1 MSTFT
6 PTLIAIDFLNPNQTE
21 FPWLNRCEKDYETLK
36 KTELPKTS
44 STLAVPQKT
53 WDMNK
58 IPASPEVKEKVDTG
72 KSSFDILAWYQPLH
86 SYALHNYG
94 IYLTDAGIVKVA
106 ESLQTGLIEHN
117 VTLSRRQLLFWAAH
131 ILYLHELGHAL
142 IERLVY
148 AMEKDTKYYSKAAQ
162 TYHGFIFMEEALC
175 NTLVCG
181 MHPLVIE
188 KYCPDEFSQ
197 LKQHTHILQTVL
209 IDFMRKQPPGYRDF
223 LPIPVPPHRSHGF
236 IENIKG
242 LLQHLYEIQESTQEQ
257 GIRKLL
263 NGVSAYIW
271 KKSWP
276 DLEELQFEL
285 WPDQQLEPSTNC
297 PFDDMLQ
304 ALIPWQIPVYFL
316 NNAENK
322 AWDISC
328 LNSVTEPSKL
338 DWVLK
343 NRENESLLTMINSTV
358 MEKLKSIMKEGKITG
373 SLYLGSGSLGDD
385 LDKKLIDYLPVIDEI
400 NGDFL
405 CADNDITSL
414 NNIHS
419 RIKSIKGYIDFS
431 GNKIQESVLGLLKI
445 KDLIAVFW
453 HIPDEPKANSV
464 PIILNN
470 HLLVEKPNILAC
482 QEELID
488 NDLKDYAEL

>member
-6 PTLIAIDFLNPNQTE
+6 PTVIAIDFLNPNQTE
-21 FPWLNRCEKDYETLK
+21 FPWLDRCEKNYETLK
-36 KTELPKTS
+36 KTLLPKTS
-44 STLAVPQKT
+44 STSAVPQKT

-58 IPASPEVKEKVDTG
+58 IPASPEVKEKLDTT
-72 KSSFDILAWYQPLH
+72 KTIFDTLAWYQPLH
-86 SYALHNYG
+86 SHALHNYG

-106 ESLQTGLIEHN
+106 ESLQVGLTAHN
-117 VTLSRRQLLFWAAH
+117 ITLSRRQLLFWAAH

-148 AMEKDTKYYSKAAQ
+148 AMETDTEKYYSKAAQ

-197 LKQHTHILQTVL
+197 LKQHTQILQTVL

-236 IENIKG
+236 IENIKA

-263 NGVSAYIW
+263 NGVAAYIW

-276 DLEELQFEL
+276 NLEELQFEL
-285 WPDQQLEPSTNC
+285 WPDQQLEPSTTC
-297 PFDDMLQ
+297 PFEDMLQ
-304 ALIPWQIPVYFL
+304 ALIPWQTPVYFL
-316 NNAENK
+316 NNAENEV
-322 AWDISC
+322 WDISC
-328 LNSVTEPSKL
+328 LDRATEPSKQ

-358 MEKLKSIMKEGKITG
+358 MEKLKAIMNEGKITG
-373 SLYLGSGSLGDD
+373 SVYFGPDSLGDD
-385 LDKKLIDYLPVIDEI
+385 TNKKLIDYLPVIDEI
-400 NGDFL
+400 NGDFI
-405 CADNDITSL
+405 CAHNHIISL
-414 NNIHS
+414 KNIHTG
-419 RIKSIKGYIDFS
+419 IKTIKGYVDFS
-431 GNKIQESVLGLLKI
+431 DNEIKDSVLGLLKI
-445 KDLIAVFW
+445 KELKKVILHHPDHCEIDLVSEIVNKYLNEKRDQLSCQEDLIDAG
-453 HIPDEPKANSV
+453 
-464 PIILNN
+464 
-470 HLLVEKPNILAC
+470 
-482 QEELID
+482 
-488 NDLKDYAEL
+488 LKKYGKL